1 MSENNSYSSQSLIWK
16 CHECG
21 KYYGNVMNVR
31 KQSLKSVSITSIE
44 NKKTKESR
52 MKKPC
57 LKRISTA
64 YKAYSIDENE
74 KIIKT
79 KEAYVKKTSLKQVLI
94 TYIETYKCNEC
105 DYEFKEIR
113 KLKNHK

>member
-64 YKAYSIDENE
+64 SKAYSIDGNVNLHDEE
-74 KIIKT
+74 FPGFGS
-79 KEAYVKKTSLKQVLI
+79 SLVI
-94 TYIETYKCNEC
+94 TTCVNTNQ
-105 DYEFKEIR
+105 
-113 KLKNHK
+113 KLEM